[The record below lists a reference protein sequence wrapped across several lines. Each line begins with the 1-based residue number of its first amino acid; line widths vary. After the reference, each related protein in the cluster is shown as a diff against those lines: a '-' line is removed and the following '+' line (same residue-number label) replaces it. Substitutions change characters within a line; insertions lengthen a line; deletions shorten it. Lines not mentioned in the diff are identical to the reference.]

1 MSDTFETFS
10 YQAVPTPLHR
20 RGTRRARRATV
31 AGVLVLALVVSFA
44 RWVTDSERAS
54 LQASARQATLP
65 VLVGS
70 LPGATETAVARLD
83 APMTSDDRQA
93 QRVARDVLH
102 AARRLAAAGSFYA
115 AGPDALSRLMP
126 DYTFVVGPSP
136 VPQVVSVA
144 ATKHAWGVAVA
155 AITGRCFMI
164 RATRNAPTRF
174 GISVTGCSGGAA
186 LRITASAW

>member
-1 MSDTFETFS
+1 M
-10 YQAVPTPLHR
+10 PTPLHR
-20 RGTRRARRATV
+20 RGTRRARRATI
-31 AGVLVLALVVSFA
+31 AGIVVLALVVSFA
-44 RWVTDSERAS
+44 RWVIDSERAS
-54 LQASARQATLP
+54 FRASARQASLP

-70 LPGATETAVARLD
+70 LPGVAETAMARLD
-83 APMTSDDRQA
+83 APMTADDLQA

-115 AGPDALSRLMP
+115 AGPEALSRLMP

-164 RATRNAPTRF
+164 RATRDAVANF
-174 GISVTGCSGGAA
+174 GISVAGCSGGAA
-186 LRITASAW
+186 LHVTGTAW

>member
-20 RGTRRARRATV
+20 RGTRRARRATI
-31 AGVLVLALVVSFA
+31 AGIVVLALVVSFA
-44 RWVTDSERAS
+44 RWVIDSERAS
-54 LQASARQATLP
+54 FRASARQASLP

-70 LPGATETAVARLD
+70 LPGVAETAVARLD
-83 APMTSDDRQA
+83 APMTADDLQA

-115 AGPDALSRLMP
+115 AGPQALSRLMP

-164 RATRNAPTRF
+164 RATRDAAANF
-174 GISVTGCSGGAA
+174 GISVAGCSGGAA
-186 LRITASAW
+186 LHVTGTAW

>member
-20 RGTRRARRATV
+20 RGTRRARRAII
-31 AGVLVLALVVSFA
+31 AGLLVLALVVSFA
-44 RWVTDSERAS
+44 RWVIDSERAS
-54 LQASARQATLP
+54 FRSAAQHASQT

-70 LPGATETAVARLD
+70 LPGATESAAARLD
-83 APMTSDDRQA
+83 APMTAADLAA

-102 AARRLAAAGSFYA
+102 AARRLAQAGSYYA
-115 AGPDALSRLMP
+115 AGPAALARLMP
-126 DYTFVVGPSP
+126 DFTFVVGPSP

-144 ATKHAWGVAVA
+144 ATDHAWGAAVA

-164 RATRNAPTRF
+164 RATQGEQPRF
-174 GISVTGCSGGAA
+174 GISVAGCSGGAA
-186 LRITASAW
+186 LHVTGTAW